1 MATDIKIGD
10 VMRVRQWDDMAKDA
24 LHVDEYSIRFSDN
37 DILFSVRMRGI
48 CGRIFTVSDINTSLV
63 GTPIYSSLERVEGI
77 EGEPWTYWITA
88 NMLEPYEDDEDFECA
103 TDDEISVLLS

>member
-24 LHVDEYSIRFSDN
+24 LHVDGYSIRFSDN
-37 DILFSVRMRGI
+37 DIRFLVSMRGI

-77 EGEPWTYWITA
+77 EGDPWTYWITA